1 MFKFEVNDKNVVKQL
16 EQIGGFSDEMA
27 EEIANNL
34 AVVAHNTARNL
45 VPVDT
50 GALKQSI
57 TLEVVKEDGGYAAY
71 IGSDLE
77 YAPDVEYGKS
87 NQRAQPYLQPAGR
100 EAEQQMP
107 KIAQAVVDKYVK

>member
-1 MFKFEVNDKNVVKQL
+1 MFKFEVDDKDLAKQL
-16 EQIGGFSDEMA
+16 EELGEFSDAIA

-34 AVVAHNTARNL
+34 AVVAHNAARNM

-57 TLEVVKEDGGYAAY
+57 TLEVVKEDGTYVAY

-87 NQRAQPYLQPAGR
+87 NQKPQPFLQPAGV

-107 KIAQAVVDKYVK
+107 KIVQAVVDKYVK